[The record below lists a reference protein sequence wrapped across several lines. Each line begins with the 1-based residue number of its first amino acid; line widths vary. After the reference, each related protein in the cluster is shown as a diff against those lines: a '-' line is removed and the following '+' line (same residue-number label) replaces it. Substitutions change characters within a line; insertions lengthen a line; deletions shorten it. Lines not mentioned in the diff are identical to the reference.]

1 MEFEL
6 AMSARMKVRLGTN
19 NGSRVPATSRV

>member
-6 AMSARMKVRLGTN
+6 AMLAIMRVCLGTS
-19 NGSRVPATSRV
+19 NGSRVPAMSRV

>member
-6 AMSARMKVRLGTN
+6 AMSARMRVCFRTN
-19 NGSRVPATSRV
+19 NGSRVSATSRV

>member
-6 AMSARMKVRLGTN
+6 AMSAKMRVRLGTN
-19 NGSRVPATSRV
+19 NGSRVLVTSRV

>member
-6 AMSARMKVRLGTN
+6 AISARMRVCLGTR
-19 NGSRVPATSRV
+19 NGS

>member
-6 AMSARMKVRLGTN
+6 AMLARMRVRLGTI
-19 NGSRVPATSRV
+19 NGSRVPATSRE

>member
-6 AMSARMKVRLGTN
+6 AMSARMRVCLGTS
-19 NGSRVPATSRV
+19 NGSRVSVTSRV

>member
-1 MEFEL
+1 
-6 AMSARMKVRLGTN
+6 MSARMRVRLGTN